1 MIKKALTIAGSD
13 SGGGAGIQADLK
25 TFAAFGVY
33 GTSVITA
40 VTAQNTLGVQGVY
53 DLPSEFVALQLDSV
67 LSDIG
72 ADAVKTGMLSNAQI
86 IEVVC
91 DKVKE
96 YGFSFAIDLG
106 RRKTKRKLVVDPVMI
121 STSGHRLIS
130 PEAERTLIEQLIPLA
145 YLVTPNL
152 SEAAVIADMSAEISV
167 TDSPAIEI
175 LRDMESAA
183 RVITDMGAD
192 NVLIKGGHLRGDA
205 VDVLFDGKNFTCY
218 SSERVKTRN
227 THGTGCT
234 FSAAITAELAKG
246 SDLNAAVQ
254 KAKDYITDA
263 LRYSYSVGA
272 GHGSVNHFYGCNNYS
287 GLKTEDGKR
296 KN

>member
-96 YGFSFAIDLG
+96 YGFSFSIDLS
-106 RRKTKRKLVVDPVMI
+106 RRKTKRKLVIDPVMI
-121 STSGHRLIS
+121 ATSGHRLIS
-130 PEAERTLIEQLIPLA
+130 PEAERTLIERLIPLA

-152 SEAAVIADMSAEISV
+152 SEAAVIADVAAEISV
-167 TDSPAIEI
+167 TDSPAIET

-183 RVITDMGAD
+183 RVIADMGAD
-192 NVLIKGGHLRGDA
+192 NVIIKGGHLRGDA
-205 VDVLFDGKNFTCY
+205 VDVLFDGENFTYY
-218 SSERVKTRN
+218 SSERVQTQN

-263 LRYSYSVGA
+263 LHYSYSVGA
-272 GHGSVNHFYGCNNYS
+272 GRGSVNHFCGCNNYS
-287 GLKTEDGKR
+287 DLKTEVLPT
-296 KN
+296 